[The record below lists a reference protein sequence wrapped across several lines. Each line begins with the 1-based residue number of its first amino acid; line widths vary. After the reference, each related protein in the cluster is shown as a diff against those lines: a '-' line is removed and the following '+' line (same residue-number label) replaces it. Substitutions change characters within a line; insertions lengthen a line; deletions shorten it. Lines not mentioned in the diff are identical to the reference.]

1 MAPKLQPLLV
11 SQEARSASPS
21 QRALAGLEVVILSGL
36 LVSAFWWGLH
46 EIKDHLRTSPNLVSL
61 YPLLALGLIVTLL
74 PPLMYLTLMDT
85 FGVLHPLWPPHYI
98 FIARQCL
105 RTLRNNSLKV
115 TAKEL

>member
-1 MAPKLQPLLV
+1 MLHESMRQHEVHVESCRHSPACPL
-11 SQEARSASPS
+11 R
-21 QRALAGLEVVILSGL
+21 SGL